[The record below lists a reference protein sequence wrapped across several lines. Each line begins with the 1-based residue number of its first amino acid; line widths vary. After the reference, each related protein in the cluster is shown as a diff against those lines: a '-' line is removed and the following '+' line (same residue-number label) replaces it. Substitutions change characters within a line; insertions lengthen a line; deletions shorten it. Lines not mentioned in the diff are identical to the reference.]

1 MTFQPYKPLPLVE
14 GVNYPVE
21 YRVRSVGGYDP
32 ISEQGDPSSSL
43 SPLFVVDGFY
53 IKESGIDKT
62 PCITSETFSSYEAAF
77 RYIHEQE

>member
-32 ISEQGDPSSSL
+32 ISGLGDPSSSL
-43 SPLFVVDGFY
+43 PPLFVVESRY
-53 IKESGIDKT
+53 VKENGIEEG
-62 PCITSETFSSYEAAF
+62 PFLTSETFTSFYAAA
-77 RYIHEQE
+77 RYIREQA